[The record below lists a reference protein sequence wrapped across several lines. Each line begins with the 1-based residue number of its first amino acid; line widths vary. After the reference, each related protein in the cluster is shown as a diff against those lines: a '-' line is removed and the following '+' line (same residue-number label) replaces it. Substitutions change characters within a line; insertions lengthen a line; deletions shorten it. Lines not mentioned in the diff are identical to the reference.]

1 MAVDTPTPTATKPE
15 GMQVVASF
23 ESYEDAQRVVD
34 RLADVVFPVDRV
46 KIVGHDLSFVENV
59 IGRRTYGRAAGEGAL
74 GGALIAGFLGVLFGL
89 LDWFDPIISALALGL
104 YGVVFGAVI
113 GAVIGLVAH
122 AMTDGKRDFAS
133 IRSLSAARFD
143 VLADA
148 EIADRA
154 RGHVGS

>member
-1 MAVDTPTPTATKPE
+1 MGTDTLAPTANETE
-15 GMQVVASF
+15 GMQVIASF
-23 ESYEDAQRVVD
+23 ENYEDAQRVVD
-34 RLADVVFPVDRV
+34 QLADDVFPVDRV
-46 KIVGHDLSFVENV
+46 RIVGHDLRFMENV

-104 YGVVFGAVI
+104 YGVVFGALV
-113 GAVIGLVAH
+113 GAAIGLLAH
-122 AMTDGKRDFAS
+122 AVSGGKRDFAS

-148 EIADRA
+148 DVADQA
-154 RGHVGS
+154 REHIVS